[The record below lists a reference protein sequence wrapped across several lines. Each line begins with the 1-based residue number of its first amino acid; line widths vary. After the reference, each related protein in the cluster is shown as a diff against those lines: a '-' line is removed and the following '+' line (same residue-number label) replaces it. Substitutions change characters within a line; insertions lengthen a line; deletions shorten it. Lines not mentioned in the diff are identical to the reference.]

1 MEYSVEEIGA
11 KMDALGLWPA
21 LAPFNWAVKI
31 AGVAFPYFCS
41 VLKGEQKPIKVRF
54 LMLEGWQTLHD
65 FVRTR
70 ADRNFGVYSAPVEFP
85 HFELVILDSG
95 AMKLFRHDTGY
106 VPIEANAA
114 QRAFA
119 ARLLW
124 EAYGVML
131 RIEGDPKLP
140 MKFAN
145 EKAIFARVEDAHGV
159 WRDTPLV
166 IPDPPP
172 YTEKISFSKEDLKR
186 AKDLPFIREAVLH
199 VDFRLI
205 PNVITKESPR
215 PRAVYQLLAYD
226 PIAKKAPIDLR
237 ASLTREGGLKGLWE
251 AMPSQFLKTLIA
263 RGGIPGEVKVRSGR
277 VFRMFRPLCL
287 ELPIKLS
294 LHDSLEGL

>member
-1 MEYSVEEIGA
+1 MERTVEQIGA

-21 LAPFNWAVKI
+21 LSPFNWAVKP
-31 AGVAFPYFCS
+31 AGVAFPYFCT
-41 VLKGEQKPIKVRF
+41 VLKGEHKPIKVRL

-70 ADRNFGVYSAPVEFP
+70 ADRNFGVYSMPIEFP

-95 AMKLFRHDTGY
+95 EMKLFRHDTGY
-106 VPIEANAA
+106 VPVEANEA

-124 EAYGVML
+124 ETYGVML
-131 RIEGDPKLP
+131 RIESEPKLP
-140 MKFAN
+140 MKFA
-145 EKAIFARVEDAHGV
+145 EAKAVFARVEDAHGV
-159 WRDTPLV
+159 WTDAPLA

-172 YTEKISFSKEDLKR
+172 YTEKISFSKEDLRR
-186 AKDLPFIREAVLH
+186 AKDLPFVPKAALH
-199 VDFRLI
+199 VDFRIL
-205 PNVITKESPR
+205 PNVFTKDVPR
-215 PRAVYQLLAYD
+215 PRVVYQLLAYD
-226 PIAKKAPIDLR
+226 PETKGAAIDLR

-251 AMPSQFLKTLIA
+251 AMPAQLLKALIA
-263 RGGIPGEVKVRSGR
+263 RGRVPGNVKVRSGR

-294 LHDSLEGL
+294 LHDALEGL